1 MILKFRGINYSF
13 EYCGGD
19 ISFLV
24 IESREFYWKLLN
36 SLNELNEDNI
46 FLIDDKKID
55 LKNAILFFDRLFDLD
70 PNSKKILSL
79 TYQDINKM
87 YLNDSIKVKISV
99 ANEILLGIL
108 DKLAL
113 DVDFKARY
121 ESDLTLN
128 DVLNLYKFR
137 YEIESKSFIE
147 MFLQYIKSLMV
158 VMKYKYVVTLNLLDF
173 IDKNNLDL
181 LSNELKILGLDLIDI
196 SRHSYKLEKYKEIL
210 IDNDLC
216 EML

>member
-216 EML
+216 EIS

>member
-70 PNSKKILSL
+70 PNSKNILSL

-216 EML
+216 EIS

>member
-70 PNSKKILSL
+70 TNSKKILSL